1 MHGRNLSCCLKYESV
16 SFAACDRHCFFH
28 VAFFFCIDDFV
39 CTETFCKVKTFITD
53 VEYDYFLGT
62 EDLGPL
68 HGEHSYSTA
77 AEDCYVFAA
86 VIVVLEYT
94 VDRYGCRLEHCAL
107 FVGNALVK
115 WNCILLWNYYVV
127 CVASLL
133 SGTDEAVVFAERE
146 VSLLAVVAFHAWEEW
161 CAGYAVAY
169 FNLGY
174 AFADFYY
181 VAGEFVA
188 EDYRIK
194 MNTVVQYSR
203 DVGAADAG
211 VSDADLHCAF
221 GYLWFFNFLILYVF
235 VCYYYCCFHN
245 VVLLL
250 SSKGRNVPLW
260 PRWAVSEGASA
271 SPPRAPPAL
280 FPET

>member
-1 MHGRNLSCCLKYESV
+1 M
-16 SFAACDRHCFFH
+16 
-28 VAFFFCIDDFV
+28 
-39 CTETFCKVKTFITD
+39 
-53 VEYDYFLGT
+53 
-62 EDLGPL
+62 
-68 HGEHSYSTA
+68 
-77 AEDCYVFAA
+77 
-86 VIVVLEYT
+86 IVVLEYT

-133 SGTDEAVVFAERE
+133 SGTDEAVVFAEGE

-188 EDYRIK
+188 EDDRIK

-211 VSDADLHCAF
+211 VSYSDLDCAF
-221 GYLWFFNFLILYVF
+221 GYFWFFDFLVLYVF
-235 VCYYYCCFHN
+235 VCYYYCCFHGCF
-245 VVLLL
+245 LLL

-260 PRWAVSEGASA
+260 PRGLYIRGGERV
-271 SPPRAPPAL
+271 APSGTPCAGL
-280 FPET
+280 GNMS